1 MSRAPSVWDV
11 FSHAPG
17 NIKGG
22 ATGDVACDH
31 YHLYKEDFKLMR
43 DLGIK
48 HYRWGLGVV
57 GWRRGQQRVGQQR
70 AAASTPL
77 LLETSPRR
85 RRSPRFSIAWPRIL
99 LDGGRKSPI
108 NPGGVAFY
116 NALLDEME
124 ANGIEPAATMFHCGC
139 PSLHLHAPAR
149 RINGSHGPDC
159 GGCPSRPPAVCFDA
173 GAAAPPGTVCRHPQ
187 PPPPGPCPGAPP
199 NACDRAGDLPQSLH
213 DKYKGP
219 LSPEFVDDFE
229 AYADALF
236 RAFPRIKNW
245 MVRGCDLGGGASGAR
260 TIPGGRQPDWSARNI
275 PWPCRAP
282 DASPPA
288 PQTFNE
294 PLITCDASYG
304 VGESRQRTAWGRH
317 KSFPPACVLSL

>member
-31 YHLYKEDFKLMR
+31 YHLYTEDFKLMR

-245 MVRGCDLGGGASGAR
+245 MVRGCDLGGGGRAGRARFQAAANLIGAPETSLGLAALLTPHPPPHR
-260 TIPGGRQPDWSARNI
+260 PSTSRS
-275 PWPCRAP
+275 
-282 DASPPA
+282 SPA
-288 PQTFNE
+288 TQ
-294 PLITCDASYG
+294 A
-304 VGESRQRTAWGRH
+304 TAWVSRANALLGAAIRASH
-317 KSFPPACVLSL
+317 LHAY